1 MVSNILTFIQVM
13 GVLGGVVFSVWSF
26 NATQQLEVS
35 KPFLELRLKLY
46 TEAAK
51 VAAVLANEK
60 SHAPDEIDAAK
71 KRFRDLYVVELSM
84 VEGREVEK
92 QMKALAAKIAPEL
105 MELTPAQGAAY
116 DLAHALRDSFAS
128 DWRVS
133 R

>member
-51 VAAVLANEK
+51 VAAVLANE
-60 SHAPDEIDAAK
+60 
-71 KRFRDLYVVELSM
+71 SM